1 MYLAQINVAEALDDM
16 ESETMADFVNNTD
29 RINAL
34 ADASPGFIWRFEEDP
49 ENPSDRAALLGSNL
63 FLVNMSVWNDRER
76 LFQYVY
82 ESGHKEIFRR
92 KKEWFHSMPKMHMAL
107 WYIDE
112 GHIPSVEEG
121 LARLK
126 YLQTHGESAFA
137 FSFRSKFTP
146 EDL

>member
-1 MYLAQINVAEALDDM
+1 MFLAQINIAEALDDM
-16 ESETMADFVNNTD
+16 ESTTMADFVANTD

-49 ENPSDRAALLGSNL
+49 ENLTDSPKLLGSNL
-63 FLVNMSVWNDRER
+63 FLVNMSVWKSRES

-82 ESGHKEIFRR
+82 QSGHKEIFKR

-107 WYIDE
+107 WFVDE
-112 GHIPSVEEG
+112 DHIPAVEEG
-121 LARLK
+121 LARLE
-126 YLQTHGESAFA
+126 YLQTHGESPFA
-137 FSFRSKFTP
+137 FSFKSKFTP

>member
-1 MYLAQINVAEALDDM
+1 MHLAQINIAEALADM
-16 ESETMADFVNNTD
+16 ESPIMADFVNNTD

-34 ADASPGFIWRFEEDP
+34 ADSSPGFIWRFEEDP
-49 ENPSDRAALLGSNL
+49 KNPSDSAALLGSDL
-63 FLVNMSVWNDRER
+63 FLVNMSVWKDRAS

-82 ESGHKEIFRR
+82 QSGHKEIFRR

-107 WYIDE
+107 WFIDAN
-112 GHIPSVEEG
+112 HIPSVEEG
-121 LARLK
+121 LSRLK
-126 YLQTHGESAFA
+126 HLQTHGESAFA